1 MADLFVKS
9 CVLGAK
15 LQVLI
20 SKVCL
25 KLLIV
30 KQPLWYAP

>member
-1 MADLFVKS
+1 MADLFVRI

-25 KLLIV
+25 KLLMV
-30 KQPLWYAP
+30 